1 MPPLHRGTA
10 ISFFCQMSQQRAAM
24 GNFRYIQPTA
34 KEKTYTLSLTE
45 NQVQTTA
52 RNFPI
57 DGRQSEGKCAR
68 DRESHKRPNWW

>member
-52 RNFPI
+52 
-57 DGRQSEGKCAR
+57 
-68 DRESHKRPNWW
+68 